1 MTQEL
6 LERSRERHALAG
18 LPVIIIT
25 LSLVVSLMIAA
36 TAVSIGIARADSLMP
51 SANGSSTWL
60 VLALFVGFVLA
71 GMGGLTAVVVKSD
84 GRPQRLI

>member
-18 LPVIIIT
+18 LPVILTT

-36 TAVSIGIARADSLMP
+36 TAVLFCIVRTDSLMP
-51 SANGSSTWL
+51 SAHGGGMWL
-60 VLALFVGFVLA
+60 VLALFLGFVLA
-71 GMGGLTAVVVKSD
+71 SMGGLTAVVVKSD

>member
-18 LPVIIIT
+18 LPVILTT

-36 TAVSIGIARADSLMP
+36 TAVLFGIARADSLMS
-51 SANGSSTWL
+51 SAKR
-60 VLALFVGFVLA
+60 
-71 GMGGLTAVVVKSD
+71 GGLTAVVVTGD

>member
-18 LPVIIIT
+18 LPVILIT

-36 TAVSIGIARADSLMP
+36 TAVSFGIARADSLMP
-51 SANGSSTWL
+51 SANGGSMWL
-60 VLALFVGFVLA
+60 VLALFVGCVLA
-71 GMGGLTAVVVKSD
+71 SMGGLTAVVVKSD

>member
-18 LPVIIIT
+18 LPVILTT

-36 TAVSIGIARADSLMP
+36 TAVSFIGVAVEFWRGRDYFLDKRIRDRALREAAVHQPESQ
-51 SANGSSTWL
+51 
-60 VLALFVGFVLA
+60 
-71 GMGGLTAVVVKSD
+71 LT
-84 GRPQRLI
+84 